1 MQRNNAL
8 SSCVNLMCVL
18 CAREPVCVC
27 SVRDEDVQPQGASP
41 GHGLGGGLGLL
52 DSARQGHGH
61 QECVVDSIVRAQFV
75 AESRWWFDRAEEEE
89 EELQHFLAD
98 EILDTLLGETV
109 GVLDKLQARRR
120 NVQRAAAVPTVPTAM
135 VANAAQLVTK
145 EDSEGIR
152 SCQ

>member
-1 MQRNNAL
+1 
-8 SSCVNLMCVL
+8 MCVL
-18 CAREPVCVC
+18 CAWEPVCVC
-27 SVRDEDVQPQGASP
+27 SVRDEDVQPQGASS